1 MADQVK
7 PKKYRCLNGISYP
20 KGKRAEAGDVVDD
33 LPAQSIKWLLEQ
45 GEIEEVNDDGDSA
58 RK

>member
-7 PKKYRCLNGISYP
+7 KSYRALNGISYP
-20 KGKRAEAGDVVDD
+20 KGKRAEKGDVVDD
-33 LPAQSIKWLLEQ
+33 LPKESIKWLLEQ
-45 GEIEEVNDDGDSA
+45 GEIEEVKHGGSSA